1 MLKEGQETTKNDL
14 AMEVKIGGDA
24 AKSGNNTNLLV
35 IIHMRLS
42 QKNLLLDFNNWTQ
55 FKKGNISKIR
65 KKSVCD
71 YWVMYIMLH
80 VPSFYYGHTSVKIL
94 ILWCMGFITW

>member
-1 MLKEGQETTKNDL
+1 MLKEGQETTKNGL

-42 QKNLLLDFNNWTQ
+42 QKNFFWTLIIGLNS
-55 FKKGNISKIR
+55 KKVTSQKYVR
-65 KKSVCD
+65 KVCA
-71 YWVMYIMLH
+71 
-80 VPSFYYGHTSVKIL
+80 
-94 ILWCMGFITW
+94 ITG